1 MSNIENSKRIA
12 INTVLLYFRMFISM
26 GVALYTSRIV
36 LNTLGVEDFG
46 IFNVVGGIV
55 MMFSFLNAS
64 MSTATQ
70 RFLSFEIGKKNLI
83 QLKKTFSMSINIHII
98 IAIVIFI
105 FAETVGLWFLNNK
118 LVIPIYRLEAANWV
132 YQFSIL
138 SLIVNVIRVP
148 FNSLIIAHER
158 MKMFAYVCI
167 FEAILKLIIVLLLI
181 RLEFDKLKLYSILIF
196 IVTLIIC
203 FTYWL
208 YCHNNFKKTKYI
220 FYWKN
225 KLFKTLISYGGWNLF
240 GGISGVAM
248 QNGLNILLNLFFG
261 PIVNAARGI
270 SFQVNAAVNGF
281 VSNFQIAMYPQIVK
295 SYAKDDIK
303 YMHKIIF
310 QGSKYSFYLLLFITL
325 PILIETESV
334 LTYWLGMVPKYTVL
348 FCRLVLINSLIDCI
362 SGPLMTATQATGK
375 IKVYQAIV
383 GSLLLINLPISY
395 LILQNGFPPE
405 TVLFVSIIISI
416 IALFVR
422 LYLVMRL
429 IDLSFKGFV
438 INVLLRILVVS
449 STSIIVP
456 VIFKYI
462 MNPNLMQ
469 FFVVI
474 LASFLSVLFFI
485 YWLGLEI
492 KEKVFVKNKFNLLL
506 LKLK

>member
-1 MSNIENSKRIA
+1 
-12 INTVLLYFRMFISM
+12 
-26 GVALYTSRIV
+26 
-36 LNTLGVEDFG
+36 
-46 IFNVVGGIV
+46 
-55 MMFSFLNAS
+55 
-64 MSTATQ
+64 
-70 RFLSFEIGKKNLI
+70 
-83 QLKKTFSMSINIHII
+83 
-98 IAIVIFI
+98 
-105 FAETVGLWFLNNK
+105 
-118 LVIPIYRLEAANWV
+118 
-132 YQFSIL
+132 
-138 SLIVNVIRVP
+138 
-148 FNSLIIAHER
+148 
-158 MKMFAYVCI
+158 
-167 FEAILKLIIVLLLI
+167 
-181 RLEFDKLKLYSILIF
+181 
-196 IVTLIIC
+196 
-203 FTYWL
+203 
-208 YCHNNFKKTKYI
+208 
-220 FYWKN
+220 
-225 KLFKTLISYGGWNLF
+225 
-240 GGISGVAM
+240 
-248 QNGLNILLNLFFG
+248 
-261 PIVNAARGI
+261 
-270 SFQVNAAVNGF
+270 
-281 VSNFQIAMYPQIVK
+281 
-295 SYAKDDIK
+295 
-303 YMHKIIF
+303 MHKIIF